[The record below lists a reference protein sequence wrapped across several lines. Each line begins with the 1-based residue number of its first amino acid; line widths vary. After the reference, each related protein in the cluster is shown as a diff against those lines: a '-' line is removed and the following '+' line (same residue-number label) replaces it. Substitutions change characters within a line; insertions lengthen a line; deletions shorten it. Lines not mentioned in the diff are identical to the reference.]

1 MKNILLITWLGWG
14 NFGTCL
20 QSYALNT
27 KLNKLGYNV
36 SFVLTIPKKFGL
48 YGLLRY
54 IKYMVFKNTKKKKIN
69 NRSNN

>member
-36 SFVLTIPKKFGL
+36 SFVLTIQKKYEL
-48 YGLLRY
+48 YGLVKY
-54 IKYMVFKNTKKKKIN
+54 IKKIIIKNKKKN
-69 NRSNN
+69 NKK